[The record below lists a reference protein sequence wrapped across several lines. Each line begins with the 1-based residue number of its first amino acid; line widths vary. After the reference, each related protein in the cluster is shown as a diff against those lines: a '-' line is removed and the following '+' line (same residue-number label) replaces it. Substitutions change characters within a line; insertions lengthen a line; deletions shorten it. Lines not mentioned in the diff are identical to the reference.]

1 MSVYEKENPVF
12 LRKSID
18 SMLMQSVKPDEIV
31 VVKDGRL
38 TPELDGLIDEYREN
52 HSIIKLVAIEENAG
66 LWKALRT
73 GVEHCS
79 YDLVARMDADDISA
93 PCRCE
98 LQLLAF
104 ESDPNLDMVGGQII
118 EFEDEGPQDSDD
130 KSLRKVPISGNEIS
144 FFAKSRNPFNHM
156 TVMFKK
162 EAVLKAGNYQEMPMF
177 EDYFLWVRMLMA
189 GCRMM
194 NLDEVLVYARRGN
207 GIYSRRGGVS
217 YVRSIIRCQKA
228 FLSLGFISL
237 PQFVRNMAVRVPVA
251 LVPNVMRKRFYEW
264 FLRTK

>member
-1 MSVYEKENPVF
+1 MLMSVYEKENPVF

-66 LWKALRT
+66 LGKALRT

-104 ESDPNLDMVGGQII
+104 ESDPNLDMVG
-118 EFEDEGPQDSDD
+118 
-130 KSLRKVPISGNEIS
+130 
-144 FFAKSRNPFNHM
+144 
-156 TVMFKK
+156 
-162 EAVLKAGNYQEMPMF
+162 
-177 EDYFLWVRMLMA
+177 
-189 GCRMM
+189 
-194 NLDEVLVYARRGN
+194 AR
-207 GIYSRRGGVS
+207 
-217 YVRSIIRCQKA
+217 
-228 FLSLGFISL
+228 
-237 PQFVRNMAVRVPVA
+237 
-251 LVPNVMRKRFYEW
+251 
-264 FLRTK
+264 